1 MSLSSK
7 KTQRGK
13 KLQISSKRKSAK
25 GSAPN
30 LSTQQ
35 IAVIAALLAGFFDIQ
50 SVIYSR
56 DNVLQ
61 VILTTARLTE
71 LPILGEQETD
81 IQSSIDIDVINNAGK
96 FVL

>member
-7 KTQRGK
+7 KPQRRK
-13 KLQISSKRKSAK
+13 KLRISSKRKSAN
-25 GSAPN
+25 GSIPN
-30 LSTQQ
+30 LSPQQ
-35 IAVIAALLAGFFDIQ
+35 ITVLAALLTGFLDIQ

-71 LPILGEQETD
+71 LPILAVQESD
-81 IQSSIDIDVINNAGK
+81 IQNAIDIA
-96 FVL
+96 VLDNPAKLVL